1 MTAQNYL
8 NAKIEV
14 LQVYNS
20 EIVEPLKQLEK
31 IVEKLGMNTE
41 EAMLDAIN
49 NNELSDEDL
58 EVYFRV
64 SMMNSDVRALYTE
77 IANIINFAQNT
88 ELELD
93 YSEALKIDGL
103 ENIINNL
110 GGSMNPGLY
119 LSVKDGKLVINDQ
132 ELYDK
137 TKANFIEHLKR
148 R

>member
-1 MTAQNYL
+1 
-8 NAKIEV
+8 
-14 LQVYNS
+14 
-20 EIVEPLKQLEK
+20 
-31 IVEKLGMNTE
+31 MNTE

-103 ENIINNL
+103 ENIINNV
-110 GGSMNPGLY
+110 GGSINPGLY